1 MFDLDF
7 NKVVVWLLPRMVRTV
22 FNVAWLKALVQPVVL
37 IYTGLNG
44 FLSYRNNI
52 QYKLNHN
59 GQVCYLEAALNDT
72 FDTAERRI
80 YLTDAGGDVITLINR
95 DTDGNALIINDDPN
109 GGIIIH
115 NDSAYFGG
123 SYDFI
128 VNIPYQFSEADI
140 YQLRAL
146 VNFYKLAG
154 KRYDV
159 IVNI

>member
-1 MFDLDF
+1 MDF

>member
-22 FNVAWLKALVQPVVL
+22 FNVAWLKALVQPVVTL
-37 IYTGLNG
+37 YNT
-44 FLSYRNNI
+44 FLTYRNDT

-95 DTDGNALIINDDPN
+95 DTDGDPLIINDDPN

-146 VNFYKLAG
+146 VNYYKLAG

-159 IVNI
+159 VVNI